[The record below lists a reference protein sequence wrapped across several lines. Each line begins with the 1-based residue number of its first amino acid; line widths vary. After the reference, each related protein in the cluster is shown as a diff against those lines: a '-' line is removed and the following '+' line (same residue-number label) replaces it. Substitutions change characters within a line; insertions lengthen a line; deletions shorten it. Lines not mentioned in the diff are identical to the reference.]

1 MAGSDGFCVVRAVMF
16 SQVAMSAWSVGWYR
30 KSPKHAKRAFGSG
43 FGSFFVA
50 LEQAEIDRCLFG
62 PIGNRAI
69 STKNNIV
76 HFSEIVS
83 SSLRVRSNNVFCSR
97 RSDRKN
103 G

>member
-1 MAGSDGFCVVRAVMF
+1 MQSARLDPVS
-16 SQVAMSAWSVGWYR
+16 VASLL
-30 KSPKHAKRAFGSG
+30 P
-43 FGSFFVA
+43 